1 MFRGRWHTEGMLFLL
16 AVTQDPAPSDNQV
29 VAGPWGFLI
38 FFLLLLAVAVLG
50 WSFRNQL
57 RKTDA
62 AAEAGLYDPSEP
74 KKRIEIPVDL
84 GPSDS
89 VD

>member
-1 MFRGRWHTEGMLFLL
+1 MLFVL
-16 AVTQDPAPSDNQV
+16 AATLDPTPADNDV

-38 FFLLLLAVAVLG
+38 FFLLLVAVAFLG

-57 RKTDA
+57 RKADA

-74 KKRIEIPVDL
+74 KRHVEIPVDP
-84 GPSDS
+84 GTPSES
-89 VD
+89 AAE

>member
-1 MFRGRWHTEGMLFLL
+1 MLFVL
-16 AVTQDPAPSDNQV
+16 AATLDPTPADNDV

-38 FFLLLLAVAVLG
+38 FFLLLVAVAFLG

-57 RKTDA
+57 RKADA

-74 KKRIEIPVDL
+74 KRHVEIPVDP
-84 GPSDS
+84 GTPSDS
-89 VD
+89 AAE

>member
-1 MFRGRWHTEGMLFLL
+1 MLFVL
-16 AVTQDPAPSDNQV
+16 AATLDPTPADNDV

-38 FFLLLLAVAVLG
+38 FFLLLVAVAFLG

-57 RKTDA
+57 RKADA

-74 KKRIEIPVDL
+74 KRRIEIPID
-84 GPSDS
+84 PPTDARAE
-89 VD
+89 

>member
-1 MFRGRWHTEGMLFLL
+1 MLFVL
-16 AVTQDPAPSDNQV
+16 AATLDPTPADNDV

-38 FFLLLLAVAVLG
+38 FFLLLVAVAFLG

-62 AAEAGLYDPSEP
+62 AAAAGLYDPSEP
-74 KKRIEIPVDL
+74 KKRVEIPVESAA
-84 GPSDS
+84 PTDS
-89 VD
+89 AVE

>member
-1 MFRGRWHTEGMLFLL
+1 MLYLL
-16 AVTQDPAPSDNQV
+16 AATMDPAPADNDV

-38 FFLLLLAVAVLG
+38 FFLLLVAVAFLG

-62 AAEAGLYDPSEP
+62 AAAAGLYDPSEP
-74 KKRIEIPVDL
+74 KKRVEIPVDT
-84 GPSDS
+84 GAPADS
-89 VD
+89 TSE

>member
-1 MFRGRWHTEGMLFLL
+1 MLFLL
-16 AVTQDPAPSDNQV
+16 AATVDPAPADNNV

-38 FFLLLLAVAVLG
+38 FFLLLVAVAFLG

-74 KKRIEIPVDL
+74 NKRVQIPVDT
-84 GPSDS
+84 GAPSDGS
-89 VD
+89 AQ

>member
-1 MFRGRWHTEGMLFLL
+1 MLFLL
-16 AVTQDPAPSDNQV
+16 AATDPAPSDNQV

-38 FFLLLLAVAVLG
+38 FFLLLVAVAFLG

-62 AAEAGLYDPSEP
+62 AAQAGLYDPSEP
-74 KKRIEIPVDL
+74 KKRVEIPVDPAPKSD
-84 GPSDS
+84 PSD
-89 VD
+89 

>member
-1 MFRGRWHTEGMLFLL
+1 MLFLL
-16 AVTQDPAPSDNQV
+16 AATVDPTPADNDV

-38 FFLLLLAVAVLG
+38 FFLLLVAVAFLG

-57 RKTDA
+57 RKADA

-74 KKRIEIPVDL
+74 KARVEIPVDA
-84 GPSDS
+84 PADS
-89 VD
+89 TTD

>member
-1 MFRGRWHTEGMLFLL
+1 MLFAL
-16 AVTQDPAPSDNQV
+16 AATLDPTPADNDV

-38 FFLLLLAVAVLG
+38 FFLLLVAVAFLG

-62 AAEAGLYDPSEP
+62 AAAAGLYDPSEP
-74 KKRIEIPVDL
+74 KKRVEIPVDS
-84 GPSDS
+84 GQPTDS
-89 VD
+89 E